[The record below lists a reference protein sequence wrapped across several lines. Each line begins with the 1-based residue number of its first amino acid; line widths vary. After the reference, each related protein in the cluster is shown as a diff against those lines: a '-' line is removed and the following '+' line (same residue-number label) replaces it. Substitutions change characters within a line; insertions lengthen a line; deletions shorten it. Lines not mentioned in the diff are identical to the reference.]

1 MKHQRQMIRRI
12 QVTEKAAIRGEQGN
26 QYFFEVAPS
35 ANKLE
40 IRRAVEALY
49 GVKVAAVNTMR
60 YAGKKRRLRNMRYGQ
75 RSDWKRAVVT
85 LKPGSKIDL
94 T

>member
-1 MKHQRQMIRRI
+1 MNTVRHTIRRI
-12 QVTEKAAIRGEQGN
+12 LVTEKAAIRGEQSN
-26 QYFFEVAPS
+26 QYFFEVSPT
-35 ANKLE
+35 ANKID
-40 IRRAVEALY
+40 IRRAVESLY

-60 YAGKKRRLRNMRYGQ
+60 YEGKKRRMRNMRYTQ

>member
-1 MKHQRQMIRRI
+1 MNNGRHTIRRI
-12 QVTEKAAIRGEQGN
+12 QVTEKAAIRGEQSN
-26 QYFFEVAPS
+26 QYFFEVAPT
-35 ANKLE
+35 ANK
-40 IRRAVEALY
+40 IDIWRAVESLY

-60 YAGKKRRLRNMRYGQ
+60 YAGKKRRTRNMRYTE
-75 RSDWKRAVVT
+75 RPDWKRAVVT

>member
-1 MKHQRQMIRRI
+1 MKHPRQMIRRI
-12 QVTEKAAIRGEQGN
+12 QVTEKAAIRGEQSN
-26 QYFFEVAPS
+26 QYFFEVAP
-35 ANKLE
+35 AVNKLE
-40 IRRAVEALY
+40 IRQAIEALY

-60 YAGKKRRLRNMRYGQ
+60 YAGKMRRMRTARYTQ
-75 RSDWKRAVVT
+75 RPDWKRAVVT

>member
-1 MKHQRQMIRRI
+1 MNHPRQMIRRI
-12 QVTEKAAIRGEQGN
+12 QITEKAAVRGEQSN
-26 QYFFEVAPS
+26 QYFFEVAPTV
-35 ANKLE
+35 NKLE
-40 IRRAVEALY
+40 IRKAVETLY

-60 YAGKKRRLRNMRYGQ
+60 YAGKKRRLRKGYSQ
-75 RSDWKRAVVT
+75 RPDWKRAVVT

>member
-12 QVTEKAAIRGEQGN
+12 QVTEKAAVRGEQSN
-26 QYFFEVAPS
+26 QYFFEVAPT

-40 IRRAVEALY
+40 IRRAVESLY

-60 YAGKKRRLRNMRYGQ
+60 YAGKKRRLRTMRYGQ

>member
-1 MKHQRQMIRRI
+1 MKHSRQLIRRI
-12 QVTEKAAIRGEQGN
+12 QVTEKAAIRGEQSN
-26 QYFFEVAPS
+26 QYFFEVAPT

-40 IRRAVEALY
+40 IRRAVESLY

-60 YAGKKRRLRNMRYGQ
+60 YAGKLRRMRTMRYGQ
-75 RSDWKRAVVT
+75 RRDWKRAVVT